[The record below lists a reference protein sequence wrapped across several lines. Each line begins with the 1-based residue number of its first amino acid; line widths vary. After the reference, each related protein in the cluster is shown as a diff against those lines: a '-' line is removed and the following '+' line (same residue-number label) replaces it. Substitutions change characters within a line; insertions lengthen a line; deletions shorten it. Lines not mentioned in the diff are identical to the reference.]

1 MNLFGGREWTFLKGV
16 CGPLEGVS
24 GPLEGVSEP
33 FGVRKWTFFWRELVD
48 LLEGVS
54 GPLGGS

>member
-54 GPLGGS
+54 GP

>member
-16 CGPLEGVS
+16 C